1 MQKLIALWSHRY
13 RKYTHLLKV
22 YLFFIK
28 VYIEISFLKLRF
40 FGKKTELVAI
50 VLTQQLG
57 DIVAG
62 EPISR
67 QIREK
72 YPNGYILWIVKPF
85 CKELLVNNPNIDKI
99 IEELCANQRKLLI
112 NSGVFDK
119 VYNLQFRN
127 NSHCSVCNIYVEN
140 PVADSK
146 DITIHNY
153 YFQGNLLTVQQ
164 KIAGLPTEDIAPKIY
179 IDNAQIAKVDSLNL
193 PASFVVIHCQSA
205 QNSRNWNS
213 SKWTELVDYLLQ
225 NTDTGGVPLGGTP
238 QQIVEIGLESE
249 LNIVSHHYTNLC
261 GKLSILETA
270 EVIKRAK
277 LFIGVDSGPAHLAN
291 AVGTFGV
298 IMIGKLVDFINHIP
312 YSGAYKSG
320 ENAIIVRNSE
330 GPSSEI
336 SVETVIQIIVQNKL
350 LLK

>member
-13 RKYTHLLKV
+13 RKYTHLFKV
-22 YLFFIK
+22 YLFFVKIYLE
-28 VYIEISFLKLRF
+28 VLLLKLRF
-40 FGKKTELVAI
+40 FSKKREIIAI
-50 VLTQQLG
+50 VLTQQFG

-67 QIREK
+67 QIKEK
-72 YPNGYILWIVKPF
+72 HPNDYILWIVKPIF
-85 CKELLVNNPNIDKI
+85 KELLENNLYIDEI
-99 IEELCANQRKLLI
+99 IEEFCANQRKLLL
-112 NSGVFDK
+112 NSGIFDK

-127 NSHCSVCNIYVEN
+127 NSHCSVCDVYVEN

-179 IDNAQIAKVDSLNL
+179 LHEKQKTKVDSLNL
-193 PASFVVIHCQSA
+193 PANFVVIHCQSA
-205 QNSRNWNS
+205 QNSRNWDS
-213 SKWTELVDYLLQ
+213 SKWISLVDYLFE
-225 NTDTGGVPLGGTP
+225 NSDVN
-238 QQIVEIGLESE
+238 IIEIGLVSE
-249 LNIVSHHYTNLC
+249 LDIISTRYTNLC

-291 AVGTFGV
+291 AVNTFGF

-336 SVETVIQIIVQNKL
+336 SVETIIQTIVQTKL

>member
-1 MQKLIALWSHRY
+1 MQKLFALWSHRY
-13 RKYTHLLKV
+13 YKYTHL
-22 YLFFIK
+22 FK
-28 VYIEISFLKLRF
+28 VYIFFMKIYLEVLFLKLKF
-40 FGKKTELVAI
+40 FRKKREVIAI
-50 VLTQQLG
+50 ILTQQLG
-57 DIVAG
+57 DIVAA
-62 EPISR
+62 EPLSQ

-72 YPNGYILWIVKPF
+72 YPNDYIIWIVKPIF
-85 CKELLVNNPNIDKI
+85 KELLENNPNIDKI
-99 IEELCANQRKLLI
+99 IEEFCANQRKLLL
-112 NSGVFDK
+112 NSGILDK

-127 NSHCSVCNIYVEN
+127 NSHCSKCDIYVEN
-140 PVADSK
+140 PTADSK
-146 DITIHNY
+146 NITIHNY

-164 KIAGLPTEDIAPKIY
+164 KITGLPTKDITPKIFIDIA
-179 IDNAQIAKVDSLNL
+179 QIKKVDSLDL
-193 PASFVVIHCQSA
+193 PSNFVVIHCQSA
-205 QNSRNWNS
+205 QNSRNWDS
-213 SKWTELVDYLLQ
+213 TKWTDLVSYFIQ
-225 NTDTGGVPLGGTP
+225 NTNY
-238 QQIVEIGLESE
+238 QIVEIGLKSE
-249 LNIVSHHYTNLC
+249 LSIISPKFTNLC

-330 GPSSEI
+330 GASSEI
-336 SVETVIQIIVQNKL
+336 STETVIQTIIKNNL

>member
-1 MQKLIALWSHRY
+1 MQKFIALWSHRY

-28 VYIEISFLKLRF
+28 VYVEISFLKIRF
-40 FGKKTELVAI
+40 LGKKRKIIAI

-72 YPNGYILWIVKPF
+72 HRNDYILWIVKPF
-85 CKELLVNNPNIDKI
+85 CKELLENNPNIDKI
-99 IEELCANQRKLLI
+99 IEEFCANQRRLLI
-112 NSGVFDK
+112 NSGILDK

-127 NSHCSVCNIYVEN
+127 NSHCSVCDIYVEN
-140 PVADSK
+140 PEADSK

-153 YFQGNLLTVQQ
+153 YFQGNLLSVQQ
-164 KIAGLPTEDIAPKIY
+164 KITGLPIEDIAPKIY
-179 IDNAQIAKVDSLNL
+179 PDEEQKAKVDSLNL
-193 PASFVVIHCQSA
+193 PTNFVVIHCQSA
-205 QNSRNWNS
+205 QNSRNWDS
-213 SKWTELVDYLLQ
+213 SKWTKLVDYLTQ
-225 NTDTGGVPLGGTP
+225 SPDTGGISC
-238 QQIVEIGLESE
+238 QIIEIGLASE
-249 LNIVSHHYTNLC
+249 LNIISPRYTNLS

-291 AVGTFGV
+291 AVGTFGI
-298 IMIGKLVDFINHIP
+298 IMIGKLANFINHIP

-320 ENAIIVRNSE
+320 ENAIIVRNIE

-336 SVETVIQIIVQNKL
+336 SVETVIQTIIQNKL